1 MRIGSIL
8 FYDNLEAFLLISIF
22 INTPCKTILW
32 KDLKLSFATERRFF
46 NQNPRIIEKIMHFCR
61 SKIYMCMN
69 KHLLAA
75 LIAFIIWGFFSLPLK
90 PLENYDSMTIL
101 LFRVVFSVVFLGAYL
116 VSKPMY
122 ITEVKNDWKEL
133 PLVSQRKQKFYLVLT
148 GVLLGLNWLSF
159 IYTMNHISVRATS
172 MAYLVCPILTAFL
185 AVFLLKEHLRRN
197 QWMSL
202 LISAIACTL
211 LAYEAPKDV
220 VAALFV
226 GLTYALYLVFQKK
239 IFIKRPTPLLLIQ
252 LLVALPAILVY
263 LFLQDKKFVFPTEL
277 MFYALLLLISLL
289 FTLVPLLLNI
299 YALKGAPSSSVGML
313 LNINPLMAFLLSVFY
328 WNERLDGLEVLAYS
342 LIFIAVLL
350 FNQHMLVRS
359 KKLIA

>member
-1 MRIGSIL
+1 
-8 FYDNLEAFLLISIF
+8 
-22 INTPCKTILW
+22 
-32 KDLKLSFATERRFF
+32 
-46 NQNPRIIEKIMHFCR
+46 
-61 SKIYMCMN
+61 
-69 KHLLAA
+69 
-75 LIAFIIWGFFSLPLK
+75 
-90 PLENYDSMTIL
+90 
-101 LFRVVFSVVFLGAYL
+101 
-116 VSKPMY
+116 
-122 ITEVKNDWKEL
+122 
-133 PLVSQRKQKFYLVLT
+133 
-148 GVLLGLNWLSF
+148 
-159 IYTMNHISVRATS
+159 

-252 LLVALPAILVY
+252 LLVALSAILVY